1 MSDTLSDDAA
11 KPSWHATPWSRMA
24 QAIATDRV
32 AHGLLVCGPPGI
44 GKRLFAERI
53 VAALLCRDR
62 DENGDACGRCAGCR
76 QRQAQT
82 HPDISRLVPEE
93 AGKLIKVDQVRAFS
107 QRLQLTPQ
115 YDSGRIGW
123 IDPAEALSP
132 SAANSLLK
140 TLEEPPPA
148 CHIVLVTDRVSAL
161 MPTVRSRCQLWRLA
175 PPEPNEARQWLEE
188 RQIDC
193 EGLDADSLRT
203 PFAVVDRQAQDY
215 AVLIDGWDGTLSD
228 VIRNREDPAAAAER
242 LAKQPADLLTDWL
255 YRRASGLLSLA
266 LMKEGQSA
274 DNPEALPEGLARV
287 ATRMDP
293 HAFQPWCAQVAE
305 AARLARSNAD
315 WQLVIESLLLDLKTR
330 LKRKP
335 SR

>member
-1 MSDTLSDDAA
+1 MSDTPADDVA
-11 KPSWHATPWSRMA
+11 KPSWHATLWTRMA
-24 QAIATDRV
+24 QAMAMDRV

-44 GKRLFAERI
+44 GKRVFAERI
-53 VAALLCRDR
+53 VAALLCRAPDR
-62 DENGDACGRCAGCR
+62 NGDACGHCAACR
-76 QRQAQT
+76 QRQAET
-82 HPDISRLVPEE
+82 HPDISRLTPEE
-93 AGKLIKVDQVRAFS
+93 TGKLIKVDQVRAFS

-161 MPTVRSRCQLWRLA
+161 MPTIRSRCQLWRLA
-175 PPEPNEARQWLEE
+175 PPEPDEARQWLEA
-188 RQIDC
+188 RQVDC
-193 EGLDADSLRT
+193 DGLDVDSLRT
-203 PFAVVDRQAQDY
+203 PFAVVDRHAQDY
-215 AVLIDGWDGTLSD
+215 ATLIDGWDSALSD
-228 VIRNREDPAAAAER
+228 VIRNREDPASAAER

-266 LMKEGQSA
+266 LMKSGDPA
-274 DNPEALPEGLARV
+274 DNSQALPESLARV

-315 WQLVIESLLLDLKTR
+315 WQLVVESLLLDLKTR